1 MPGPDDKNGPAKRPV
16 QIIPPLK
23 QIIREGNREI
33 GRQVREA
40 VEKAVTSGVAVD
52 PARLRKWGPDGA
64 DYFLRQ
70 LRERIMPPPLSVDA
84 KVPASSATEV
94 DQHSATEAPKST
106 TLPRRSIPLIETEKD
121 WIHQEHGRWSIATR
135 AIARG
140 LLVAAM
146 LLLAAVLI
154 SRMPF

>member
-1 MPGPDDKNGPAKRPV
+1 MPGPDEKNGPAKRPV
-16 QIIPPLK
+16 QMIPPLE

-40 VEKAVTSGVAVD
+40 VEKAVASGVAVD

-64 DYFLRQ
+64 DYFVRK
-70 LRERIMPPPLSVDA
+70 LRERIMPPPLPVDA
-84 KVPASSATEV
+84 KDLTASANKADESDATEV
-94 DQHSATEAPKST
+94 SKTSAS
-106 TLPRRSIPLIETEKD
+106 PRRSTPLIKTEKD

-140 LLVAAM
+140 LLVATM
-146 LLLAAVLI
+146 LLLAAILI